1 MCLWSSSMNKQELI
15 AAVAEDT
22 GMSKVAAERA
32 VNSVFENITAQLG
45 VGATVALLG
54 FGTFGASHRK
64 AREGV
69 NPRTGESLKIP
80 ARNVPKFSPGK
91 ALKEI
96 VNSPKAKKAM
106 KK

>member
-1 MCLWSSSMNKQELI
+1 MNKQELI

-45 VGATVALLG
+45 VGETVALLG

-64 AREGV
+64 ARKGV
-69 NPRTGESLKIP
+69 NPRAVLGPP
-80 ARNVPKFSPGK
+80 ASGVVRCGCHAGRGARSRVV
-91 ALKEI
+91 A
-96 VNSPKAKKAM
+96 
-106 KK
+106 

>member
-1 MCLWSSSMNKQELI
+1 MNKQELI

-32 VNSVFENITAQLG
+32 VSSVFENITAQLG
-45 VGATVALLG
+45 SGDSVALLG
-54 FGTFGASHRK
+54 FGTFGVGHRK
-64 AREGV
+64 AREGK

-91 ALKEI
+91 ALKEV
-96 VNSPKAKKAM
+96 VNSAKAKKA
-106 KK
+106 KKK